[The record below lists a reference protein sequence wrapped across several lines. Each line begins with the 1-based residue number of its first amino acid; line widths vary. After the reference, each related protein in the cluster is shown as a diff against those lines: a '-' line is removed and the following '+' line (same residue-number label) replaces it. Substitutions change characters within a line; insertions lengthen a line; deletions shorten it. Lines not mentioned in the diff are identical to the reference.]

1 MLVLSRRPGESIR
14 IGRDVE
20 VVVLGTEGPYVR
32 IGVRAPREVAVVRRE
47 LLEEVEA
54 ENRRAVARPD
64 AAALARLKPG
74 LRPAPAPAVPVPQK
88 RGA

>member
-1 MLVLSRRPGESIR
+1 MLVLSRRTGESIR

-47 LLEEVEA
+47 LLDEVEA
-54 ENRRAVARPD
+54 ENRRAVAKPD
-64 AAALARLKPG
+64 AAALARLTPG
-74 LRPAPAPAVPVPQK
+74 LRPQPAVAAAAK
-88 RGA
+88 RRP

>member
-14 IGRDVE
+14 IGRDIE
-20 VVVLGTEGPYVR
+20 VVVLDRDGPYVR

-54 ENRRAVARPD
+54 ENRRAVASAD
-64 AAALARLKPG
+64 GAALARLSPG
-74 LRPAPAPAVPVPQK
+74 LLGGPKAAGAK
-88 RGA
+88 RR

>member
-14 IGRDVE
+14 IGRDIE
-20 VVVLGTEGPYVR
+20 VVILGTEGPYVR

-54 ENRRAVARPD
+54 ENRRAVAHAD
-64 AAALARLKPG
+64 GAALARLSSGLLAAPKP
-74 LRPAPAPAVPVPQK
+74 A
-88 RGA
+88 GANRR

>member
-1 MLVLSRRPGESIR
+1 MLVLSRRTGESIR

-47 LLEEVEA
+47 LLDEVEA
-54 ENRRAVARPD
+54 ENRRAVAKPD
-64 AAALARLKPG
+64 AAALARLTPG
-74 LRPAPAPAVPVPQK
+74 LRPQPSAARSV
-88 RGA
+88 